1 MINRILIRIKVL
13 QIVYSFYQNGN
24 NDLKVAENELL
35 FSLRKSYDLYH
46 YFLLLIIEVTNL
58 QQRTLDA
65 KKSKY
70 MPTHAELNPNTRL
83 VNNRFTAQVAE
94 NEALQKYVAEQGL
107 SWVNDEE
114 FIKNVLDLILASD
127 LYNEYLDNEND
138 SYETDKEFWRAVFKK
153 LICGNEM
160 IEEYLEDKSIY
171 WNDDIEIVETFT
183 LKTIKQFEEKNK
195 GKQKLLPMFKDLEDQ
210 SFAIKLFRQS
220 LLKGAEYRE
229 RINKHMKNW
238 ETERIANMDLI
249 IMQVALAEIMTFPSI
264 PINVTFNEY
273 IDTAKYYST
282 PKSGVFINGILDSI
296 VFQAAGGQSQ
306 WSGILM
312 MVVIVAIFY
321 FFMIRPQQKK
331 QKEIQKS
338 REALKTG
345 DKVITAGGIYG
356 KIKEIGD
363 TYMLIEISD
372 GVRIRVDK
380 TSIFASSEDA
390 QQK

>member
-83 VNNRFTAQVAE
+83 VDNRFAAQVSTNA
-94 NEALQKYVAEQGL
+94 ALQKYVAEQGL
-107 SWVNDEE
+107 SWANDED
-114 FIKNVLDLILASD
+114 FIKNVLDIILASD

-138 SYETDKEFWRAVFKK
+138 SYETDKEFWRSVFKK
-153 LICGNEM
+153 LICGNEQ
-160 IEEYLEDKSIY
+160 IEDFLEDKSIY
-171 WNDDIEIVETFT
+171 WNDDIEIIETFT
-183 LKTIKQFEEKNK
+183 LKTIKKFEEKN
-195 GKQKLLPMFKDLEDQ
+195 GDKQELLPMFKDLEDQ

-220 LLKGAEYRE
+220 LLKGVEFRE

-264 PINVTFNEY
+264 PINVTLNEY

-296 VFQAAGGQSQ
+296 VTE
-306 WSGILM
+306 L
-312 MVVIVAIFY
+312 
-321 FFMIRPQQKK
+321 KK
-331 QKEIQKS
+331 EKVL
-338 REALKTG
+338 LK
-345 DKVITAGGIYG
+345 D
-356 KIKEIGD
+356 
-363 TYMLIEISD
+363 
-372 GVRIRVDK
+372 
-380 TSIFASSEDA
+380 
-390 QQK
+390 

>member
-58 QQRTLDA
+58 QKRTLDV
-65 KKSKY
+65 KKNKY

-83 VNNRFTAQVAE
+83 IDNRFAAQVAE
-94 NEALQKYVAEQGL
+94 NTALQKYVAEQGL
-107 SWVNDEE
+107 SWANDEE
-114 FIKNVLDLILASD
+114 FVKSVLDIILASD

-138 SYETDKEFWRAVFKK
+138 SYETDKEFWRCVFKK
-153 LICGNEM
+153 LICGNEV
-160 IEEYLEDKSIY
+160 IEDFLEDKSIY

-183 LKTIKQFEEKNK
+183 LKTIKKFEEKN
-195 GKQKLLPMFKDLEDQ
+195 GSKQELLPMFKDLEDH
-210 SFAIKLFRQS
+210 SFAIKLFRQT

-229 RINKHMKNW
+229 RINNHMKNW

-264 PINVTFNEY
+264 PINVTLNEY

-282 PKSGVFINGILDSI
+282 PKSGNFINGILDSI
-296 VFQAAGGQSQ
+296 VSE
-306 WSGILM
+306 L
-312 MVVIVAIFY
+312 
-321 FFMIRPQQKK
+321 KK
-331 QKEIQKS
+331 EKVL
-338 REALKTG
+338 LK
-345 DKVITAGGIYG
+345 D
-356 KIKEIGD
+356 
-363 TYMLIEISD
+363 
-372 GVRIRVDK
+372 
-380 TSIFASSEDA
+380 
-390 QQK
+390 

>member
-58 QQRTLDA
+58 QRRTLDA
-65 KKSKY
+65 KKCKY

-83 VNNRFTAQVAE
+83 VDNRFAAQVAE

-107 SWVNDEE
+107 SWVNDKE
-114 FIKNVLDLILASD
+114 FVKNVLDIILASD

-153 LICGNEM
+153 LICGNEQ
-160 IEEYLEDKSIY
+160 IEEFLEDKSIY
-171 WNDDIEIVETFT
+171 WNDDIGIVETFT
-183 LKTIKQFEEKNK
+183 LKTIKQFEEKS
-195 GKQKLLPMFKDLEDQ
+195 GSKQKLLPMFKDMEDQ

-220 LLKGAEYRE
+220 LLKGSEYRE

-238 ETERIANMDLI
+238 EAERIANMDLI
-249 IMQVALAEIMTFPSI
+249 IMQVALAEIMTFPTI
-264 PINVTFNEY
+264 PINVTLNEY

-296 VFQAAGGQSQ
+296 VSE
-306 WSGILM
+306 L
-312 MVVIVAIFY
+312 
-321 FFMIRPQQKK
+321 KK
-331 QKEIQKS
+331 EKVL
-338 REALKTG
+338 LK
-345 DKVITAGGIYG
+345 D
-356 KIKEIGD
+356 
-363 TYMLIEISD
+363 
-372 GVRIRVDK
+372 
-380 TSIFASSEDA
+380 
-390 QQK
+390 

>member
-58 QQRTLDA
+58 QKRTLDV
-65 KKSKY
+65 KKNKY

-83 VNNRFTAQVAE
+83 IDNRFAAQVAE
-94 NEALQKYVAEQGL
+94 NAALQKYVAEQGL
-107 SWVNDEE
+107 SWANDEE
-114 FIKNVLDLILASD
+114 FVKSVLDIILASD

-138 SYETDKEFWRAVFKK
+138 SYETDKEFWRCVFKK
-153 LICGNEM
+153 LICGNEV
-160 IEEYLEDKSIY
+160 IEDFLEDKSIY

-183 LKTIKQFEEKNK
+183 LKTIKKFEEKN
-195 GKQKLLPMFKDLEDQ
+195 GSKQKLLPMFKDLEDH
-210 SFAIKLFRQS
+210 SFAIKLFRQT

-229 RINKHMKNW
+229 RINNHMKNW

-264 PINVTFNEY
+264 PINVTLNEY

-282 PKSGVFINGILDSI
+282 PKSGNFINGILDSI
-296 VFQAAGGQSQ
+296 VSE
-306 WSGILM
+306 L
-312 MVVIVAIFY
+312 
-321 FFMIRPQQKK
+321 KK
-331 QKEIQKS
+331 EKVL
-338 REALKTG
+338 LK
-345 DKVITAGGIYG
+345 D
-356 KIKEIGD
+356 
-363 TYMLIEISD
+363 
-372 GVRIRVDK
+372 
-380 TSIFASSEDA
+380 
-390 QQK
+390 

>member
-58 QQRTLDA
+58 QKRTLDV
-65 KKSKY
+65 KKNKY

-83 VNNRFTAQVAE
+83 IDNRFAAQVAE
-94 NEALQKYVAEQGL
+94 NAALQKYVAEQGL
-107 SWVNDEE
+107 SWANDEE
-114 FIKNVLDLILASD
+114 FVKSVLDIILASD

-138 SYETDKEFWRAVFKK
+138 SYETDKEFWRCVFKK
-153 LICGNEM
+153 LICGNEV
-160 IEEYLEDKSIY
+160 IEDFLEDKSIY

-183 LKTIKQFEEKNK
+183 LKTIKKFEEKN
-195 GKQKLLPMFKDLEDQ
+195 GSKQELLPMFKDLEDH
-210 SFAIKLFRQS
+210 SFAIKLFRQT

-229 RINKHMKNW
+229 RINNHMKNW

-264 PINVTFNEY
+264 PINVTLNEY

-282 PKSGVFINGILDSI
+282 PKSGNFINGILDSI
-296 VFQAAGGQSQ
+296 VSE
-306 WSGILM
+306 L
-312 MVVIVAIFY
+312 
-321 FFMIRPQQKK
+321 KK
-331 QKEIQKS
+331 EKVL
-338 REALKTG
+338 LK
-345 DKVITAGGIYG
+345 D
-356 KIKEIGD
+356 
-363 TYMLIEISD
+363 
-372 GVRIRVDK
+372 
-380 TSIFASSEDA
+380 
-390 QQK
+390 

>member
-58 QQRTLDA
+58 QRRTLDA
-65 KKSKY
+65 KKCKY

-83 VNNRFTAQVAE
+83 VDNRFAAQVAE

-114 FIKNVLDLILASD
+114 FVKNVLDIILASD

-153 LICGNEM
+153 LICGNEQ
-160 IEEYLEDKSIY
+160 IEEFLEDKSIY
-171 WNDDIEIVETFT
+171 WNDDIGIVETFT
-183 LKTIKQFEEKNK
+183 LKTIKQFEEKS
-195 GKQKLLPMFKDLEDQ
+195 GSKQKLLPMFKDMEDQ

-220 LLKGAEYRE
+220 LLKGSEYRE

-249 IMQVALAEIMTFPSI
+249 IMQVALAEIMTFPTI
-264 PINVTFNEY
+264 PINVTLNEY

-296 VFQAAGGQSQ
+296 VSE
-306 WSGILM
+306 L
-312 MVVIVAIFY
+312 
-321 FFMIRPQQKK
+321 KK
-331 QKEIQKS
+331 EKVL
-338 REALKTG
+338 LK
-345 DKVITAGGIYG
+345 D
-356 KIKEIGD
+356 
-363 TYMLIEISD
+363 
-372 GVRIRVDK
+372 
-380 TSIFASSEDA
+380 
-390 QQK
+390 

>member
-83 VNNRFTAQVAE
+83 VNNRFAAQVAE

-114 FIKNVLDLILASD
+114 FIKKVLDLILASD

-183 LKTIKQFEEKNK
+183 LKTIKQLKKKNT
-195 GKQKLLPMFKDLEDQ
+195 
-210 SFAIKLFRQS
+210 LFFQIVPR
-220 LLKGAEYRE
+220 
-229 RINKHMKNW
+229 NKM
-238 ETERIANMDLI
+238 E
-249 IMQVALAEIMTFPSI
+249 
-264 PINVTFNEY
+264 
-273 IDTAKYYST
+273 
-282 PKSGVFINGILDSI
+282 
-296 VFQAAGGQSQ
+296 
-306 WSGILM
+306 
-312 MVVIVAIFY
+312 
-321 FFMIRPQQKK
+321 
-331 QKEIQKS
+331 
-338 REALKTG
+338 
-345 DKVITAGGIYG
+345 
-356 KIKEIGD
+356 
-363 TYMLIEISD
+363 
-372 GVRIRVDK
+372 
-380 TSIFASSEDA
+380 
-390 QQK
+390 